1 MEKLAKELGGYLV
14 AKIFLYLKGYDI
26 SDYATKEFLAKLNV
40 KVANSAYYEEI
51 LMGGL
56 PDVVLAMIAKA
67 LAKYME
73 GGSCKLESG
82 ESEDEA
88 VYFRFVYTLGVTSKL
103 RSDFGISAD
112 PVDLMLDE
120 TLLKILVLYGELVD
134 SRNRTEPWIT
144 KGVEG
149 KIDYTN
155 KISHAMRRD
164 VVQSVADDVLFMSK
178 VLRGFKKVDGNRV
191 TYTAYYYLVDAS
203 GSTGYILNGMRLIDI
218 EKSIVLSLA
227 RGLVEDGKRFYVGF
241 FSDRLMKVI
250 EVKDYQSLKEVA
262 SFSPMGGTKLYN
274 ALDQFI
280 ESIGKERVS
289 INVVSD
295 GITEVDE
302 RAVAKVMRQ
311 GSQINFII
319 VTPDRSKV
327 DMDSISDI
335 ASKTG
340 GDVLIYDLNEIAK
353 LIRRV

>member
-40 KVANSAYYEEI
+40 KVANSVYYEEI
-51 LMGGL
+51 LRGGL
-56 PDVVLAMIAKA
+56 PDEVLAMIAKA
-67 LAKYME
+67 LAKYMK

-88 VYFRFVYTLGVTSKL
+88 VYFRFVYALGVTSKL

-120 TLLKILVLYGELVD
+120 TLLKILVLYGELD

-155 KISHAMRRD
+155 KISQAMRRD
-164 VVQSVADDVLFMSK
+164 VVQSVADDVLFTSK

-191 TYTAYYYLVDAS
+191 IYTAYYYLVDAS
-203 GSTGYILNGMRLIDI
+203 GSTGYILNGMRVIDI

-227 RGLVEDGKRFYVGF
+227 RGLIEDGKRFYVGF

-295 GITEVDE
+295 GVTDVDE

-327 DMDSISDI
+327 DKERIMEV

-353 LIRRV
+353 LIRRA